1 MECTLAT
8 LIACFSWANLY
19 IDGGLSYQ
27 DRGDTHVV
35 SNLEQFERRLP
46 NGVIE
51 SGTEMVTRVYDVRY
65 NPYGRLALGYQ
76 LDFGSLVLSIE
87 GAHRSSLK
95 SDDDRG
101 INSVQLRARW
111 FPFR

>member
-8 LIACFSWANLY
+8 LIACFSWSGLY
-19 IDGGLSYQ
+19 IDTGVSYQ

-76 LDFGSLVLSIE
+76 LDFGSLVVSVEASHI
-87 GAHRSSLK
+87 SSLET
-95 SDDDRG
+95 DDDRG
-101 INSVQLRARW
+101 INSLGIRARW